1 MDSKEESKIKLFID
15 RNQDSML
22 EDLATI
28 VAIPSVFSN
37 DKKPFGLNNIEVLK
51 QISKLF
57 MRESIPFINLDNYC
71 GYAQFGKEGKQIG
84 IFVHL
89 DIVDVDEKD
98 WKSPPFQ
105 LTIKDNVCFGR
116 GVSDDKGAVISVFY
130 AFKYLVEKGY
140 KFRNQFRFVLG
151 CNEESGSRCI
161 QYYLNKQGA
170 PEFSFTADG
179 AFPGIFG
186 EKGLINF
193 NIKLSND
200 NFIFLKGGKS
210 ENSVCAECVVALSK
224 KSAIDIEI
232 FTNFIK
238 RSGLTY
244 KITEKSFER
253 HITVYGRAAHGAHP
267 ERGMNA
273 AAYLLE
279 GLYQAGFQ
287 DDAVNYFHEKVGID
301 FLGKKAG
308 IYTKDEFSETSL
320 TLTNLLTDN
329 FNVVLKFDM
338 RYPVTANRD
347 ETEKLL
353 MEKFSADGVV
363 LDIHTSIPP
372 MYVNPDSV
380 LCQKLLE
387 TYQSIS
393 GDYEGQLRILSG
405 KTYASSIP
413 NCIAFGPGFRKD
425 GNTRTHGANEF
436 LLIDSFLLQTKI
448 YIEAIKQLDCI

>member
-1 MDSKEESKIKLFID
+1 MDSKEEGKINLFIH
-15 RNQDSML
+15 RNKDNML

-28 VAIPSVFSN
+28 VAIPSVFSK
-37 DKKPFGLNNIEVLK
+37 DTPPFGINNIEVLE
-51 QISKLF
+51 QISELF
-57 MRESIPFINLDNYC
+57 MRENLPFINLDNYC

-89 DIVDVDEKD
+89 DVVDVDEKD
-98 WKSPPFQ
+98 WNCPPFQ

-130 AFKYLVEKGY
+130 AFKYLAEQGY

-179 AFPGIFG
+179 SFPGIFG

-193 NIKLSND
+193 NIKRNND

-210 ENSVCAECVVALSK
+210 ENSVCAECSVILSEQ
-224 KSAIDIEI
+224 SAIDMETFKRFIEQ
-232 FTNFIK
+232 
-238 RSGLTY
+238 SGLEY
-244 KITEKSFER
+244 KISKKSFER

-287 DDAVNYFHEKVGID
+287 DHTVNYFHERVGID
-301 FLGKKAG
+301 ILGKKAG
-308 IYTKDEFSETSL
+308 IYIKDEFSETSL
-320 TLTNLLTDN
+320 TLTNLSLDN
-329 FNVVLKFDM
+329 SNVVFNFDM
-338 RYPVTANRD
+338 RYPITADRD
-347 ETEKLL
+347 EIEKSLK
-353 MEKFSADGVV
+353 EKFAVDDVK
-363 LDIHTSIPP
+363 LDIHTSVPP
-372 MYVNPDSV
+372 MYVNPDSI

-393 GDYEGQLRILSG
+393 GDYESQFRILSG

-413 NCIAFGPGFRKD
+413 NCIAFGPGFKKD